1 MTTKRYTVTSALPY
15 ANGPLHIGH
24 IAGAYLPADIY
35 VRYLKRKGHDVVF
48 ICGSDEHGA
57 AITLQA
63 KKDGVTPQEIVD
75 RYHNLNKKSFKDFGI
90 DFTIYHR
97 TTEKIHHQTAQDF
110 FNVLEKK
117 DVFVKKES
125 KQYYDEKDNQFL
137 ADRYII
143 GECPKCNFDEAYGD
157 QCEKCG
163 SDLSPDELVNPRSA
177 ISGNT
182 PIKKDTKHWYLPMQR
197 HEEWL
202 KKWIEKG
209 DLNGEQHH
217 NAKAWRSQVMG
228 QCKSWI
234 DGGLKER
241 AMTRD
246 LDWGVKVP
254 IKNIANKV
262 LYVWLDAPIGY
273 ISATKQWANENSKD
287 WEDYWKKEET
297 KLVHFIGKDNIVF
310 HCIIFPIILKA
321 HGDYILPTNVPANE
335 FLNIEGKKISTSRN
349 WAIWL
354 HEYLENF
361 KGQEDSLRYTLCATA
376 PESKDTDFTWSD
388 FQARNNN
395 ELVAIFGNFVN
406 RVVVLTNKYWD
417 GIVPAQNELQD
428 YDKQI
433 LNTLKDFPEK
443 IGNSIEKF
451 RFREALAEFMNLA
464 RMGNKYLADTEP
476 WKLKKTNERRTE
488 TILNIS
494 IQITSSLAILSE
506 PFLPFS
512 SSKLKKML
520 SLEDINWN
528 DAGKINIF
536 KDHKIGAATH
546 LFEKIED
553 HKIEDQRSK
562 LHTS

>member
-125 KQYYDEKDNQFL
+125 KQYYDEKANQFL

-202 KKWIEKG
+202 KKWIEQG

-217 NAKAWRSQVMG
+217 NSKAWRSQVIG

-287 WEDYWKKEET
+287 WEDYWKKEAT

-417 GIVPAQNELQD
+417 GIVPDQNELQD

-494 IQITSSLAILSE
+494 IQIASSLAILSE

-520 SLEDINWN
+520 SLEDINWS
-528 DAGKINIF
+528 DAGEINIF

-553 HKIEDQRSK
+553 HKIEEQRNK
-562 LHTS
+562 LHTA

>member
-125 KQYYDEKDNQFL
+125 KQYYDEKANQFL

-202 KKWIEKG
+202 KKWIHL
-209 DLNGEQHH
+209 DL
-217 NAKAWRSQVMG
+217 
-228 QCKSWI
+228 
-234 DGGLKER
+234 
-241 AMTRD
+241 
-246 LDWGVKVP
+246 
-254 IKNIANKV
+254 V
-262 LYVWLDAPIGY
+262 LVE
-273 ISATKQWANENSKD
+273 TMENVQLRVRK
-287 WEDYWKKEET
+287 
-297 KLVHFIGKDNIVF
+297 
-310 HCIIFPIILKA
+310 IF
-321 HGDYILPTNVPANE
+321 
-335 FLNIEGKKISTSRN
+335 R
-349 WAIWL
+349 W
-354 HEYLENF
+354 
-361 KGQEDSLRYTLCATA
+361 
-376 PESKDTDFTWSD
+376 
-388 FQARNNN
+388 
-395 ELVAIFGNFVN
+395 
-406 RVVVLTNKYWD
+406 
-417 GIVPAQNELQD
+417 
-428 YDKQI
+428 
-433 LNTLKDFPEK
+433 
-443 IGNSIEKF
+443 
-451 RFREALAEFMNLA
+451 
-464 RMGNKYLADTEP
+464 
-476 WKLKKTNERRTE
+476 
-488 TILNIS
+488 
-494 IQITSSLAILSE
+494 ILSQ
-506 PFLPFS
+506 
-512 SSKLKKML
+512 K
-520 SLEDINWN
+520 
-528 DAGKINIF
+528 
-536 KDHKIGAATH
+536 
-546 LFEKIED
+546 
-553 HKIEDQRSK
+553 
-562 LHTS
+562 